1 MCTTTIVLIVNRYT
15 MDEYCCVQFV
25 KITVMRYCLTYEG
38 TQEMDKYVACT
49 TCNAAYITRQIRKIR
64 IGVNSTNI
72 DWHYTPLLP
81 WTRVPLFHLKQASN
95 FFSTRSTSYP
105 SPHCHLFDHWPADSS
120 SDHTTSAIFL
130 HIQGFNLAKVHVTNN
145 LQNHKPNLI
154 STNHWFTHQLRSYG

>member
-38 TQEMDKYVACT
+38 TQEMDKYVAYT

-72 DWHYTPLLP
+72 DWINLGIKMFLN
-81 WTRVPLFHLKQASN
+81 VP
-95 FFSTRSTSYP
+95 
-105 SPHCHLFDHWPADSS
+105 
-120 SDHTTSAIFL
+120 I
-130 HIQGFNLAKVHVTNN
+130 
-145 LQNHKPNLI
+145 
-154 STNHWFTHQLRSYG
+154 